1 MVFTFPYII
10 VCSSP
15 DDRSVLS
22 GDRFSGLSYI
32 ERMRIKFP
40 GKNPGALLL
49 SCSICNITLQT
60 KGVNTC
66 DMEKNILDYNKR
78 YDSYSY
84 QLKI

>member
-10 VCSSP
+10 VCSVP

-22 GDRFSGLSYI
+22 EDRSPRLSYI

-40 GKNPGALLL
+40 GKNRGHFL
-49 SCSICNITLQT
+49 SCSICNITLII
-60 KGVNTC
+60 KSVNTC
-66 DMEKNILDYNKR
+66 IVEKNILDCNKR

>member
-10 VCSSP
+10 VCSVP

-22 GDRFSGLSYI
+22 GDRSPGLSYI
-32 ERMRIKFP
+32 ERMCIKFP

-49 SCSICNITLQT
+49 SCSTCNITLLI
-60 KGVNTC
+60 KSVNTC
-66 DMEKNILDYNKR
+66 ITERNILDYDKR

>member
-10 VCSSP
+10 VCSVP
-15 DDRSVLS
+15 DDRSILS
-22 GDRFSGLSYI
+22 EDRSPGLSYI

-49 SCSICNITLQT
+49 SCSMCNITLLI
-60 KGVNTC
+60 KSVNTC
-66 DMEKNILDYNKR
+66 IVEKNILDCNER